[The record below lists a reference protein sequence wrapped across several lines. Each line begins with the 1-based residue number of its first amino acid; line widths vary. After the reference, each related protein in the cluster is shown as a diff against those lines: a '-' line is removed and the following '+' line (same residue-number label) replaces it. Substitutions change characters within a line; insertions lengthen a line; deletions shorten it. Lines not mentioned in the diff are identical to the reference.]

1 MKISTKGKYGMKA
14 IIDLAINSTEE
25 AVTLKSI
32 SERQNISEGYLE
44 QIFSLLRK
52 NNLIKGIKG
61 AQGGYILEKDSAHIT
76 AGEILRALE
85 GDLSVVELNDDYLN
99 NRMEK
104 SIKTNLWDRINESIE
119 RVVDSIT
126 LEDLVEAYKKSDN
139 QNIMYY
145 I

>member
-1 MKISTKGKYGMKA
+1 MKISTKGKYGIKA

-139 QNIMYY
+139 QDIMYY